1 MNIFQGDLTDTSA
14 MALSKLFIGICKRL
28 CSSDRDNGKG
38 NVVQLAAVTEVTV
51 LRV

>member
-1 MNIFQGDLTDTSA
+1 MNIFQGDLTDVLA
-14 MALSKLFIGICKRL
+14 MPLSKLFIGICKRV

-51 LRV
+51 FKV